1 MHTVSG
7 TLKNVVS
14 IEGAIKKSGRYS
26 FGDEITLGNLINI
39 NNDILDETY
48 LGYAVVK
55 RYDKLTKGWS
65 YTSFNLYNQAKL
77 DEIKLRDRD
86 KIFIFSNNE
95 IDFLNSFS

>member
-1 MHTVSG
+1 MRIVHTVSG

-55 RYDKLTKGWS
+55 GMTNLQKDGHTPALIYTTKQ
-65 YTSFNLYNQAKL
+65 N
-77 DEIKLRDRD
+77 
-86 KIFIFSNNE
+86 
-95 IDFLNSFS
+95 